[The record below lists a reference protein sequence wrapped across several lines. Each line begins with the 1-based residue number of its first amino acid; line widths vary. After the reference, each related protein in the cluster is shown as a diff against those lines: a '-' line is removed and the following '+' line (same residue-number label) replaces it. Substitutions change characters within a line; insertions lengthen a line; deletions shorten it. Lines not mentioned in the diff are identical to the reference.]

1 LQTSF
6 VERRGPLFAATVAA
20 CAGLP
25 GLFIPFLADDWSHLE
40 SVAQGTLSPT
50 PFGYFRPLCMASY
63 SFDRWLWG
71 HAPPFFH
78 LTNLAL
84 ICAVAALVVV
94 VIRRFTGR
102 PSLAALAGLL
112 FALHPYHVECA
123 AWISARPDPLFSL
136 CYLAAVLA
144 YDRWRI
150 SLRGLPIAA
159 LALAECA
166 LLAKETA
173 ISLPL
178 FLVMIGLCDRERP
191 PTRREWTRGYSTMLA
206 QTAVHLLIV
215 RPWALGGLNISVQ
228 GASSLRWLKNLL
240 AFGLAAILPAH
251 TEYLEDRWAVW
262 GGAAIL
268 VMAALLVSVRPRSG
282 GTPRIALAALIAFPV
297 LLGPSFISFQSRY
310 LFLASGASSLALA
323 ALIDAGGRRF
333 RNLALLL
340 ILPGWLLASAEQ
352 WVGWFEA
359 GQVST
364 RLVGDLVRATR
375 GPGVREII
383 VANMP
388 HRVHGAPVNGDFR
401 AAVSL
406 SGAANLKILA
416 ATLIDLRSPAED
428 ALDGAPAAAVRYPP
442 PVGEVRLRVT
452 ERRYS
457 RYVWPPRPEGGE
469 RLERE
474 WGSIVYGQDGR
485 LQIDIAPDRD
495 RGRSACFWT
504 KEGIQPLF

>member
-1 LQTSF
+1 LQPRF
-6 VERRGPLFAATVAA
+6 VQSHGPLFAALVAA
-20 CAGLP
+20 GAGLP
-25 GLFIPFLADDWSHLE
+25 GLFVPFLADDWSHLE
-40 SVAQGTLSPT
+40 LVAQGTLTRT
-50 PFGYFRPLCMASY
+50 PFGYFRPLCMATY
-63 SFDRWLWG
+63 SFDRLLWG
-71 HAPPFFH
+71 ESPLFFH

-84 ICAVAALVVV
+84 IGAVAALVVV

-102 PSLAALAGLL
+102 PSMAAVAGLL

-123 AWISARPDPLFSL
+123 AWIAARADPLFSL
-136 CYLAAVLA
+136 CYLGAVLA
-144 YDRWRI
+144 YDRWRTT
-150 SLRGLPIAA
+150 LRGLPFTA
-159 LALAECA
+159 LALGECA

-178 FLVMIGLCDRERP
+178 FLMMIGLCDSERR
-191 PTRREWTRGYSTMLA
+191 PTRREWARGYTTILA
-206 QTAVHLLIV
+206 QTLVHLLIV

-228 GASSLRWLKNLL
+228 HASSLRWLKNLL
-240 AFGLAAILPAH
+240 AFGVAAILPAH
-251 TEYLEDRWAVW
+251 TEYLEERWALW
-262 GGAAIL
+262 GGAAAL
-268 VMAALLVSVRPRSG
+268 VMTAMLVVVRARSG
-282 GTPRIALAALIAFPV
+282 GTPRIVLAALAAFLV

-340 ILPGWLLASAEQ
+340 ILAGWQLSSAEQ
-352 WVGWFEA
+352 WVGWFQA

-375 GPGVREII
+375 RSGLQEII

-388 HRVHGAPVNGDFR
+388 HRIHGAPVNGDFR

-406 SGAANLKILA
+406 SGGPSVRILA

-442 PVGEVRLRVT
+442 PVGEVRLRVI

-469 RLERE
+469 HLERE
-474 WGSIVYGQDGR
+474 WGSIAYGQDGR